1 MKQKAYEEKHSPQW
15 QQLDFLLTNLEQKNS
30 TANAASAD
38 SLNSTN
44 NSDFPALYRA
54 VCHHLAL
61 AKDRQYSPH
70 LVNSLH
76 HLVLRGHQ
84 QLYHQKKPFVSQIV
98 RFVLQDFPA
107 SLRREAKLFWL
118 STGLFLL
125 PALILGLL
133 CYNNGDLIYSVHSV
147 AGVADME
154 AMYNPANE
162 HIGRDRQSDTDFKM
176 FGFYI
181 YNNVSI
187 GFRTFASGLLYGIGT
202 VVVLV
207 SNGVFI
213 GSVAG
218 HLTQLQ
224 FTETFWPFVSGHGA
238 FELTAIV
245 ISGAA
250 GLQLARAL
258 YSPGRLG
265 RIAAL
270 KQAAT
275 EAVPLVIGAT
285 LMLFIAAFIEAFWS
299 SSSTVDNAI
308 KYSVAAVLWLAVIAY
323 FLFAGRGHEPR

>member
-1 MKQKAYEEKHSPQW
+1 MKQKAFEQQHSQQW
-15 QQLDFLLTNLEQKNS
+15 QQLETLLTELEQQNS
-30 TANAASAD
+30 K
-38 SLNSTN
+38 STG
-44 NSDFPALYRA
+44 STDFPELYRK

-70 LVNSLH
+70 LVNNLH

-84 QLYHQKKPFVSQIV
+84 QLYHQKRPFVSQML
-98 RFVLQDFPA
+98 RFILQDFPA
-107 SLRREAKLFWL
+107 SLRREARLFWL
-118 STGLFLL
+118 STSLFLL
-125 PALILGLL
+125 PALIMGVL
-133 CYNNGDLIYSVHSV
+133 CYNNGDMIYSVHSV
-147 AGVADME
+147 MGVTE
-154 AMYNPANE
+154 IESMYDPANE
-162 HIGRDRQSDTDFKM
+162 SIGRDRQSDSDFKM

-181 YNNVSI
+181 YNNISI

-202 VVVLV
+202 VIVLI

-245 ISGAA
+245 ISGTA

-265 RIAAL
+265 RVGAL
-270 KQAAT
+270 KHAAGK
-275 EAVPLVIGAT
+275 AVPLIIGAT
-285 LMLFIAAFIEAFWS
+285 LMLLIAAFIEAFWS
-299 SSSTVDNAI
+299 SSSTLNSSI
-308 KYSVAAVLWLAVIAY
+308 KYSVAAALWLMVIAY
-323 FLFAGRGHEPR
+323 FLFAGRGHGPR